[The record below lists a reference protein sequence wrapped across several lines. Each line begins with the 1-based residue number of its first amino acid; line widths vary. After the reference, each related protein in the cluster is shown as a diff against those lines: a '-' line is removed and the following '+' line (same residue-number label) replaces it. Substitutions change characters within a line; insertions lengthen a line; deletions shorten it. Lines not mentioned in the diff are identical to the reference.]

1 MAAGESP
8 ARPSSP
14 MPTMNSQGATLD
26 RERASGEKACMRI
39 LILGGTTEAAAL
51 VRLLADHPDYD
62 VTLSLAGRTAAP
74 LALPARTRIGGFGGA
89 DGLAAFLRD
98 HRIDALIDATH
109 PFARV
114 ISRNAAAASRET
126 GVPLLAI
133 RRPAWTREPGDD
145 WREVDSMPEAAEALG
160 TTPRRVF
167 LTVGRLELA
176 AFAVAPQHRYLV
188 RTIEP
193 VGEALPGIDVTT
205 IEARGPFGA
214 QQEAALMRDHGVTVL
229 VTKNSG
235 GTATYGKI
243 AAARALHLPV
253 VIVRQPVLPEVER
266 VAETCAALA
275 WLDAHRATDRG
286 V

>member
-1 MAAGESP
+1 MH
-8 ARPSSP
+8 
-14 MPTMNSQGATLD
+14 
-26 RERASGEKACMRI
+26 I
-39 LILGGTTEAAAL
+39 LILGGTTEAAGL
-51 VRLLADHPDYD
+51 VRRLAERPDFD

-89 DGLAAFLRD
+89 EGLTAYLRD
-98 HRIDALIDATH
+98 HGIAALVDATH
-109 PFARV
+109 PFAKV
-114 ISRNAAAASRET
+114 ISHNAARASRAA

-133 RRPAWTREPGDD
+133 RRPAWARESGDD
-145 WREVDSMPEAAEALG
+145 WREVDSVAEAVPALG
-160 TTPRRVF
+160 DAPRRVF

-176 AFAVAPQHRYLV
+176 AFAAAPQHRYLV

-193 VGEALPGIDVTT
+193 VGDALPGIAVTT

-214 QQEAALMRDHGVTVL
+214 ADEEALMRRHGIEVL

-235 GTATYGKI
+235 GEATYGKI
-243 AAARALHLPV
+243 AAARALSLPV
-253 VIVRQPVLPEVER
+253 VIVRQPGLPDVPF
-266 VAETCAALA
+266 VAQARDALA

>member
-1 MAAGESP
+1 
-8 ARPSSP
+8 
-14 MPTMNSQGATLD
+14 
-26 RERASGEKACMRI
+26 MRI
-39 LILGGTTEAAAL
+39 LILGGTTEAASL
-51 VRLLADHPDYD
+51 VRRLADHPDYD

-74 LALPARTRIGGFGGA
+74 LALPARTRIGGFGGVA
-89 DGLAAFLRD
+89 GLAAYLRA
-98 HRIDALIDATH
+98 HGIEALIDATH

-114 ISRNAAAASRET
+114 ISGNAAAARRET

-133 RRPAWTREPGDD
+133 RRPAWTSEPGDE
-145 WREVDSMPEAAEALG
+145 WHEVDSVAEAVPVLG
-160 TTPRRVF
+160 TVPRRVF

-176 AFAVAPQHRYLV
+176 AFAAAPRHRYLV

-193 VGEALPGIDVTT
+193 VGDALPGIDVTA
-205 IEARGPFGA
+205 IEARGPFDA
-214 QQEAALMRDHGVTVL
+214 EQEAALMRRHGVDVL

-243 AAARALHLPV
+243 AAARSLRLPV

-266 VAETCAALA
+266 VADSRAALA
-275 WLDAHRATDRG
+275 WLEAHRATDRG